1 MWRFPQPGDGMSGI
15 PWTRLEDEILRDLY
29 PSNTAEDVARVIGRS
44 TRAVW
49 RRAGLLGLKKSREW
63 IAETARERNSR
74 PGHGGQAHRFVTGL
88 VPWNKGKPFAA
99 GGRSVE
105 TQFKPGSRPR
115 NWQPV
120 GHERITKEGYLQ
132 RKMADTGVTR
142 RDYVNVHW
150 LVWRAAGRDIP
161 PGHAIVFRDGNTR
174 NFDLDNL
181 ELITRAELMRRNSY
195 HNYGVEIAR
204 VVQLRGAITR
214 QINRKHHQE
223 ESA

>member
-1 MWRFPQPGDGMSGI
+1 MA
-15 PWTRLEDEILRDLY
+15 EEIYLRDHY
-29 PSNTAEDVARVIGRS
+29 ATRSAAEIGVILGRS
-44 TRAVW
+44 MRSVYTHAHIM
-49 RRAGLLGLKKSREW
+49 GLYKASSW
-63 IAETARERNSR
+63 IAERARERSNH
-74 PGHGGQAHRFVTGL
+74 PDHGGVAHRFKNGM

-120 GHERITKEGYLQ
+120 GHERITEDGYLQ
-132 RKMADTGVTR
+132 RKMTDTGVTR

-150 LVWRAAGRDIP
+150 LVWRAAGRDVP
-161 PGHAIVFRDGNTR
+161 PGHALVFRDGNAR
-174 NFDLDNL
+174 NLDLDNL
-181 ELITRAELMRRNSY
+181 ELVTRAELMRRNSY